1 MSAKTNA
8 KKKEQD
14 KPQSSGLG
22 LDGLGDLAGLL
33 NEQPAAN
40 AGGAGP
46 QELPLDLIDEDPH
59 QPRTADNPG
68 FSPESIA
75 EIGETIK
82 ARGVKSPIS
91 VRENPDAPGRYLINH
106 GARRYRGSKWA
117 HKTTIPAF
125 IDNDYNEADQV
136 IENLQRNELTA
147 REIADFIGR
156 ELAKGKKKGEI
167 AKEIGKS
174 PAFVTQHV
182 TLLDLPEPIAEAF
195 NSGRGKDV
203 TVINELVTA
212 YKKNPDEVAAWLAD
226 DSQELTRGSVK
237 LLREFLEDKRSHE
250 DGDRDPNTVDA
261 LTGKTDAEAGDGEQG
276 PQDDDAKGKKEP
288 KEADPDKLKKA
299 IIQVKHDDRPA
310 RLILNRRPPAEGWA
324 WLSSTPLWSWLNP
337 LHGAGAS
344 WPRQRRPAVKLC
356 GCRSYSDAR
365 LDGCQSP
372 KRPQLP
378 PRPSACVVA
387 RTRSKPLLIWSDA
400 STFYWPSSLALL
412 SFCCEKYRPQP
423 GCRPPLGRGAGFWR
437 QAQRGRHSCRS
448 AK

>member
-156 ELAKGKKKGEI
+156 ELAKGKKKSEI

-182 TLLDLPEPIAEAF
+182 TLLDLPEPIARAF
-195 NSGRGKDV
+195 NAGRSKDV
-203 TVINELVTA
+203 TVINELATA
-212 YKKNPDEVAAWLAD
+212 YKKNPEEVRVWLED

-237 LLREFLEDKRSHE
+237 MLREYLEDKRSQ
-250 DGDRDPNTVDA
+250 DGERDPNTVDA
-261 LTGKTDAEAGDGEQG
+261 FTGKTDGEGDGDGQG
-276 PQDDDAKGKKEP
+276 PDDDAKKKEP
-288 KEADPDKLKKA
+288 KEPDPDKLKKA

-324 WLSSTPLWSWLNP
+324 WL
-337 LHGAGAS
+337 
-344 WPRQRRPAVKLC
+344 K
-356 GCRSYSDAR
+356 YED
-365 LDGCQSP
+365 DGQEFEADLGTV
-372 KRPQLP
+372 QL
-378 PRPSACVVA
+378 V
-387 RTRSKPLLIWSDA
+387 
-400 STFYWPSSLALL
+400 ALL
-412 SFCCEKYRPQP
+412 E
-423 GCRPPLGRGAGFWR
+423 G
-437 QAQRGRHSCRS
+437 
-448 AK
+448 

>member
-8 KKKEQD
+8 KKNEQD
-14 KPQSSGLG
+14 KPQASGLG
-22 LDGLGDLAGLL
+22 LDGLGDLGGLL
-33 NEQPAAN
+33 TEQTAAN
-40 AGGAGP
+40 EGP
-46 QELPLDLIDEDPH
+46 QQMRLDVIDEDPN

-75 EIGETIK
+75 EIGATIK
-82 ARGVKSPIS
+82 ERGVKSPIS

-117 HKTTIPAF
+117 GKETIPAF

-195 NSGRGKDV
+195 NGGRAKDV
-203 TVINELVTA
+203 TVVNELVTA
-212 YKKNPDEVAAWLAD
+212 FKKNPDEVAAWLAD

-237 LLREFLEDKRSHE
+237 LLREYLEDKRNQ
-250 DGDRDPNTVDA
+250 DGGERDPNTVDA
-261 LTGKTDAEAGDGEQG
+261 FSGKTDGEAEGEQG
-276 PQDDDAKGKKEP
+276 PQDDDAKGKKEQ

-324 WLSSTPLWSWLNP
+324 WL
-337 LHGAGAS
+337 
-344 WPRQRRPAVKLC
+344 K
-356 GCRSYSDAR
+356 YED
-365 LDGCQSP
+365 DGHEFEADLGTV
-372 KRPQLP
+372 QL
-378 PRPSACVVA
+378 V
-387 RTRSKPLLIWSDA
+387 
-400 STFYWPSSLALL
+400 ALL
-412 SFCCEKYRPQP
+412 E
-423 GCRPPLGRGAGFWR
+423 G
-437 QAQRGRHSCRS
+437 
-448 AK
+448 